1 MLYYVQITK
10 YSNLN
15 KTIKMKKMFLS
26 LLAMMFMA
34 NISFGQ
40 TTFFVVT
47 TDSVTNITATTAT
60 LSLTGS
66 STDSVHTGWKITLG
80 GQFSKF
86 VGFAQTSSMLP
97 FVIRTFV
104 EDSLF
109 TGGPY
114 SVQAYMVKQ
123 NDTTMLFTDTI
134 AVGGTLSFVPV
145 APQNPVMTVV
155 DAISAYTMSG
165 NVVTATCSTANVS
178 LLKLKAGITF
188 PLQTQQNFLS
198 PSNGAHSAN
207 VDVTSFTG
215 SSYVFYQWV
224 AYNATGDSV
233 LTSPQTVTV
242 PTSLPGITFAT
253 PVLDS
258 VFASGI
264 VITPSYSGTPGVPK
278 TVSYYVYTDSTFT
291 TAVWGNTPPVST
303 VGSLTTTFTITNLLS
318 NTTYYFLCNGSDSLG
333 ADMAVLQFTTLP
345 SPPVSVDPAVSFQI
359 NGATQTQ
366 ISLDIDWTRGSSA
379 SVDVIVDYST
389 NGSFNPVSS
398 MLVTSDTSSIGSYA
412 TGISG
417 LLSSTLYYVRV
428 RVVGSNGLLTTSA
441 VEVTTTL
448 SGGGTFTPQL
458 QLQMLA
464 PVITDTTIITISVSV
479 EFNTDSVLV
488 TFETTDDQNFV
499 TGLGD
504 FTDQGHW
511 CYNPIGNGATYT
523 TTITKTY
530 VGDFLGTYYS
540 RALGVNMITAPVYAN
555 PISYTIQAPVS
566 PVMPSVSALAV
577 DSTNHTSVHIDFV
590 TDGDGSNTQY
600 IVRYSYNGVQDSLGW
615 TPCPGTVAIQSTWIT
630 GLPASTPISIE
641 VEIAGGNMLNLST
654 STTAAPFVPFSPTTN
669 LLQATVNGTSVTILG
684 NVVSNAGSVVTT
696 VEISNTNFFTLVA
709 TADTTFTGTSGTVS
723 SFSFYKTITG
733 LAPGT
738 YLVKLTSTDMVNP
751 FTYSSIFSIT
761 VVNTTGI
768 EELQADVQY
777 IGDLKIFSV
786 TGQLVY
792 QSDNEEVTLQKLKQ
806 KIIDQSSGVYI
817 YQLEM
822 KNGELKRGKFSH

>member
-1 MLYYVQITK
+1 
-10 YSNLN
+10 
-15 KTIKMKKMFLS
+15 MKKLTILFGMLFVVNTS
-26 LLAMMFMA
+26 VFAQ
-34 NISFGQ
+34 SF
-40 TTFFVVT
+40 FSVT
-47 TDSVTNITATTAT
+47 TDSVSNIAANSATFH
-60 LSLTGS
+60 LTGL
-66 STDSVHTGWKITLG
+66 STDSVRTGWMFGFGSFIQPIG
-80 GQFSKF
+80 F
-86 VGFAQTSSMLP
+86 VNSPMMLP
-97 FVIRTFV
+97 PVSRSFNVAG
-104 EDSLF
+104 LF
-109 TGGPY
+109 TGIPY
-114 SVQAYMVKQ
+114 TVQAIMVKK
-123 NDTTMLFTDTI
+123 DTAGLFTDTVS
-134 AVGGTLSFVPV
+134 VGNILTFTPS
-145 APQNPVMTVV
+145 APQNPLMTVV
-155 DAISAYTMSG
+155 DAIPAYTMSG
-165 NVVTATCSTANVS
+165 NVVTAICSTANVS

-207 VDVTSFTG
+207 VDVTSFAG

-224 AYNATGDSV
+224 AYNATGDSI

-258 VFASGI
+258 VFANGA
-264 VITPSYSGTPGVPK
+264 VITAAWSGTLGVPK
-278 TVSYYVYTDSTFT
+278 TVSYHVYEDLSFT

-303 VGSLTTTFTITNLLS
+303 ASSLSTTFTMTNLAP
-318 NTTYYFLCNGSDSLG
+318 NTTYYFKCDGSDSLG
-333 ADMAVLQFTTLP
+333 SDMALLSFTTSP
-345 SPPVSVDPAVSFQI
+345 SAPVSVDPTVSFQI
-359 NGATQTQ
+359 TGATQTQ

-428 RVVGSNGLLTTSA
+428 RVVGSNGLLATSA

-448 SGGGTFTPQL
+448 NGGGGTCVPQ
-458 QLQMLA
+458 A
-464 PVITDTTIITISVSV
+464 PQVQNFAPSTTTNVVTLNGSVIS
-479 EFNTDSVLV
+479 NADSVLV
-488 TFETTDDQNFV
+488 IAEMTIDPTFS
-499 TGLGD
+499 TGLVD
-504 FTDQGHW
+504 FPDQGTW
-511 CYNPIGNGATYT
+511 YYSTGGCVTANLAV
-523 TTITKTY
+523 TKTFSS
-530 VGDFLGTYYS
+530 GITFGTYYA
-540 RALGVNMITAPVYAN
+540 RFLVVDMYNAPVFSNVVTIVIQN
-555 PISYTIQAPVS
+555 PIMPTVS
-566 PVMPSVSALAV
+566 GLAV

-600 IVRYSYNGVQDSLGW
+600 IVRYSYNGIQDSLGW

-696 VEISNTNFFTLVA
+696 VEISNTNFVTLVA
-709 TADTTFTGTSGTVS
+709 TADTTFTGTSGTIS

-768 EELQADVQY
+768 EELQANVQY
-777 IGDLKIFSV
+777 VGDVKIFSI
-786 TGQLVY
+786 TGALVY
-792 QSDNEEVTLQKLKQ
+792 QAGNEEVTLQNLNE
-806 KIIDQSSGVYI
+806 KITDQSTGVYVYHI
-817 YQLEM
+817 EM
-822 KNGELKRGKFSH
+822 KNGDIKRGKFFH